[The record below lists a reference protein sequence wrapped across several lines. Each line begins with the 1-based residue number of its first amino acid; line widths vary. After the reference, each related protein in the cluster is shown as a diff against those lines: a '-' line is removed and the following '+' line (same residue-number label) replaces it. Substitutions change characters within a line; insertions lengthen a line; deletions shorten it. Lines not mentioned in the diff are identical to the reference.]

1 MRMHYIF
8 FLVLRCCNEGNRFLK
23 EALLMGK
30 ILSAYLMPH
39 PPIIIKEIGKGEER
53 KINETIKSMEYIA
66 EDVRQKR
73 PDTIIVITPHGPVF
87 RDAVAVSYEAYLSGT
102 LKKFNAEDVFI
113 GKNNNKVLVDEIVR
127 RAGQRSIV
135 SVKIDDL
142 TVRQYD
148 LEKDLDHGAIVPL
161 YFIEKKYKD
170 YELIHITYGML
181 SCEDLYSFGKAI
193 QEAVAG
199 GDYNVSI
206 IASGDLSHRLSDD
219 GPYGYHPSGPEF
231 DAKLLDL
238 IRKKNYRDIVR
249 FDSKE
254 SESAGECGLR
264 SIDILLGTLDGIENQ
279 PEVLSY
285 QKPFGIGYGVAV
297 FNIACNQEQE
307 NESIVESLYDERR
320 KYLDKKRDKED
331 AYVRLARM
339 SLENDVL
346 GKNQL
351 PCPKEYPEE
360 LIERKAGVFVSL
372 KINGQLRGC
381 IGTISP
387 TKGTLFDEI
396 MDNALKAGLN
406 DPRFLPVDKDELNEI
421 EYSVDILEKP
431 EKVDSK
437 ESLNPVEYGVI
448 VEKGIRRG
456 LLLPNLDGI
465 DSPEKQIG
473 IALKKANI
481 NPEEDYEISRFRV
494 TRHY

>member
-1 MRMHYIF
+1 MHYA
-8 FLVLRCCNEGNRFLK
+8 FLVLRLGNGGNRFLK
-23 EALLMGK
+23 EALQMGK

-53 KINETIKSMEYIA
+53 KISETIKSMEYVA
-66 EDVRQKR
+66 EDVRQKI

-87 RDAVAVSYEAYLSGT
+87 RDAVAVSYGENLSGT
-102 LKKFNAEDVFI
+102 LEKFKAGDVCI
-113 GKNNNKVLVDEIVR
+113 CKSNNKTLVDEIIK
-127 RAGQRSIV
+127 RAGLRSIV
-135 SVKIDDL
+135 TVKFDDL
-142 TVRQYD
+142 TARQYG
-148 LEKDLDHGAIVPL
+148 LEEGLDHGTIVPL
-161 YFIEKKYKD
+161 YFIEKKYRAYK
-170 YELIHITYGML
+170 LIHITYGML

-199 GDYNVSI
+199 ESFNVSI
-206 IASGDLSHRLSDD
+206 IASGDLSHRLSED
-219 GPYGYHPSGPEF
+219 GPYGYHPSGPAF

-238 IRKKNYRDIVR
+238 IRKKDYGSIVR
-249 FDSKE
+249 FDRKE

-264 SIDILLGTLDGIENQ
+264 SIDILLGALDGIENH

-285 QKPFGIGYGVAV
+285 QKPFGIGYGVVA
-297 FNIACNQEQE
+297 FNIAGASSEE
-307 NESIVESLYDERR
+307 NESIVETLYEERR
-320 KYLDKKRDKED
+320 EYLNKRRDNED

-339 SLENDVL
+339 SLENKVL
-346 GKNQL
+346 GNNKV
-351 PCPKEYPEE
+351 PRPKDYPEE
-360 LIERKAGVFVSL
+360 LMERKAGVFVSL

-387 TKGTLFDEI
+387 SKETVFHEV
-396 MDNALKAGLN
+396 MDNALKAGLE
-406 DPRFLPVDKDELNEI
+406 DPRFLPVDKEELGEI

-431 EKVDSK
+431 EKIKSI
-437 ESLNPVEYGVI
+437 ESLNTVEYGVI

-465 DSPEKQIG
+465 DRPEEQVA

-494 TRHY
+494 RRHY

>member
-1 MRMHYIF
+1 
-8 FLVLRCCNEGNRFLK
+8 
-23 EALLMGK
+23 MGK

-39 PPIIIKEIGKGEER
+39 PPIIIKEIGKGEEK
-53 KINETIKSMEYIA
+53 KINETIKSMDYIA

-87 RDAVAVSYEAYLSGT
+87 RDAVAVSYVEHLRGT
-102 LKKFNAEDVFI
+102 LEKFNAGGVFI
-113 GKNNNKVLVDEIVR
+113 AKNNNKTLVDEIIR
-127 RAGQRSIV
+127 RAGLRSIV
-135 SVKIDDL
+135 AVKVDDL
-142 TVRQYD
+142 TAREYD
-148 LEKDLDHGAIVPL
+148 LEEGLDHGTIVPL
-161 YFIEKKYKD
+161 YFIEEKYKA

-199 GDYNVSI
+199 ESFNVSI
-206 IASGDLSHRLSDD
+206 IASGDLSHRLSED
-219 GPYGYHPSGPEF
+219 GPYGYHPSGPAF

-238 IRKKNYRDIVR
+238 IRKKDYRSIVR
-249 FDSKE
+249 FNGKE

-264 SIDILLGTLDGIENQ
+264 SIDILLGALDGIENY

-297 FNIACNQEQE
+297 FNISRVPAEN
-307 NESIVESLYDERR
+307 NESIVETLYEERR
-320 KYLDKKRDKED
+320 EYLKKRRDNED

-339 SLENDVL
+339 SLENSVI
-346 GKNQL
+346 GKNKV
-351 PCPKEYPEE
+351 PAPEEYPDE
-360 LIERKAGVFVSL
+360 LTERKAGAFVSL

-387 TKGTLFDEI
+387 TEETLFDEI
-396 MDNALKAGLN
+396 RENALKAGLE
-406 DPRFLPVDKDELNEI
+406 DPRFLPVDKDELGEL
-421 EYSVDILEKP
+421 EYSVDVLEKP
-431 EKVDSK
+431 EKVDSI
-437 ESLNPVEYGVI
+437 EALNPAEYGVI

-465 DSPEKQIG
+465 DSAEEQIG